1 MHISTFICI
10 YSPVIILIVTM
21 LTDLPNSHGTR
32 AKKGCGQAQCLPFFC
47 SLLLI
52 ELIGYGPISIKNINI
67 NVYIVIFLSI

>member
-10 YSPVIILIVTM
+10 YSPDIILIVTM
-21 LTDLPNSHGTR
+21 LADLLNSHGTR
-32 AKKGCGQAQCLPFFC
+32 AKKGCRRAQRLPLFC